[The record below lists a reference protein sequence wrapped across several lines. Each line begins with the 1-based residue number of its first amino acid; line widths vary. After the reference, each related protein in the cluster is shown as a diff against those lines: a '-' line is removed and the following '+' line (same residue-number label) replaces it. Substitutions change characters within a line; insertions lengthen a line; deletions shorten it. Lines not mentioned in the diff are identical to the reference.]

1 MYLGGKIGAMNFPM
15 SSVTRENVLS
25 HTSARPMAHNQ
36 PFSIKH
42 GSVSE
47 EMAQRY
53 SRGNNLYATDNAA
66 VYDLLGTDLC
76 GTKYHATIVPFKRR
90 RDGRGDFLALKAQFC
105 GSALWD
111 KMF

>member
-1 MYLGGKIGAMNFPM
+1 
-15 SSVTRENVLS
+15 
-25 HTSARPMAHNQ
+25 
-36 PFSIKH
+36 
-42 GSVSE
+42 
-47 EMAQRY
+47 MAQRY

-90 RDGRGDFLALKAQFC
+90 RDVRGDFLALKAQFC

-111 KMF
+111 KMFWDNMAIIMTHIWNGNSNINNEKFLA